1 MTRAG
6 EIGLLALLLGP
17 GCGSAAA
24 QLPQG
29 NVQLALLL
37 ASDYRHNGLS
47 QTDSD
52 SAARVS
58 IDYARAS
65 GWFAGGFI
73 ANVEYAAEAAFREP
87 RELEINV
94 YGGHEWRRS
103 RWSTNLQ
110 LARYLYPD
118 IAVDYDYSEL
128 SANFGFRDRWFLEV
142 GAGDDYLGVFGTSYR
157 YGGGLALPIAGKLE
171 LGINA
176 GEFRATEIYHTRYG
190 YWDAGLTRVVGRFA
204 LDLRYH
210 DNSYYG
216 TSIYGSA
223 GEDEQW
229 VLSASLA
236 LAPGAPSSR

>member
-6 EIGLLALLLGP
+6 EFGLFALLLGQ
-17 GCGSAAA
+17 GCGIAAA
-24 QLPQG
+24 QLPEG
-29 NVQLALLL
+29 DFRVALLL

-47 QTDSD
+47 QTDGE

-65 GWFAGGFI
+65 GWFAGAFV
-73 ANVEYAAEAAFREP
+73 ANVEYAAESEFREP
-87 RELEINV
+87 RELEVNV
-94 YGGHEWRRS
+94 YGGREWRLRS
-103 RWSTNLQ
+103 WSTNVQ
-110 LARYLYPD
+110 LARYVYPD
-118 IAVDYDYSEL
+118 IAVDYDYTEA
-128 SANFGFRDRWFLEV
+128 SANFGFRDRWFLEL
-142 GAGDDYLGVFGTSYR
+142 GASDDYLGVFGTSYR
-157 YGGGLALPIAGKLE
+157 YGGGLALPMAGKLE

-176 GEFRATEIYHTRYG
+176 GEFRATEVYHTRYG
-190 YWDAGLTRVVGRFA
+190 YWDAGLTRIVGRFA

-216 TSIYGSA
+216 GSLYGST

-236 LAPGAPSSR
+236 LSPGAQAPR